1 MLQTAWPLNHI
12 GKLENEQTRNTIRTK
27 KRIQTTH
34 ISLLHYDII
43 QNVQFHIKLS
53 YFLCLVF
60 SSHVHRK
67 HRTDITPPP
76 PVYMPP
82 NIQRGRGGHSGG
94 LSGLTLLPPPV
105 HMPPNIQRGGGG
117 GCSGG
122 LSGLTLLPP
131 LPSTS
136 LLTSNGLGGG
146 ALWKPFRTDITPPS
160 RPHAS

>member
-82 NIQRGRGGHSGG
+82 NIQRGGGGALENSQDRHYS
-94 LSGLTLLPPPV
+94 PPPV
-105 HMPPNIQRGGGG
+105 YMPPNIQRGGGG
-117 GCSGG
+117 A
-122 LSGLTLLPP
+122 LWRTLRTDITPP
-131 LPSTS
+131 LPSTC
-136 LLTSNGLGGG
+136 LLTSNGVGGG
-146 ALWKPFRTDITPPS
+146 GHSGGPSGQTLLPPS